1 MLTILYVLLFHM
13 QEPTSTPP
21 VVVSTPPITVVCNCD
36 TTRTH
41 PSIVVSPGCS
51 HQLQFLPTGQLI
63 KPTEDPPARQ
73 VSIFRYCYI
82 NSAVQI
88 SLVAINVKVYNNR
101 N

>member
-1 MLTILYVLLFHM
+1 M
-13 QEPTSTPP
+13 QEPISTPP

-41 PSIVVSPGCS
+41 PSIIASPGCS

-73 VSIFRYCYI
+73 VSIFRYRDI

-88 SLVAINVKVYNNR
+88 SFKISVIGVYNNR